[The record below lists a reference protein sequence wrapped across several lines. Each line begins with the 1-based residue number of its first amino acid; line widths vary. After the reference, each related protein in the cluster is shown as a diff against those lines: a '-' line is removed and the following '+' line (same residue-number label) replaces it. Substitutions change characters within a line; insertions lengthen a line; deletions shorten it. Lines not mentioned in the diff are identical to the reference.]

1 MSQPYSNTNRNNV
14 RYKILPYNSANTKSK
29 DLHSDS
35 TSFLCPECSGTQVIQ
50 KRRTGERVC
59 AQCGLVVSEKQI
71 DSGPEWRA
79 FTAEERSARARAGV
93 PTRYTM
99 HDKGLSTTIDWRN
112 RDSSGKRLSAKK
124 RAEIHRLRKWQIRS
138 RIHSSTERNLIQA
151 LTELDRLAS
160 QLGLK
165 KSVKDLAAMIYRKA
179 LLQKATPRRSIEATV
194 AAVIYTAC
202 RLRQIPRSL
211 KEIARQA
218 RSDWKKI
225 GRHYRF
231 IARKMNLKMP
241 VPDPV
246 NYVPKLLSK
255 LNLPGSMQKTV
266 LDILEETKQNPNL
279 VTGKDPRGLAAG
291 AIYIASI
298 LTENHVTQRA
308 IAKASGVTEVTVRNR
323 YKEIARELEI
333 IPS

>member
-1 MSQPYSNTNRNNV
+1 MSYRLT
-14 RYKILPYNSANTKSK
+14 NTKSK
-29 DLHSDS
+29 DPHTNI

-50 KRRTGERVC
+50 RRRTGERVC

-79 FTAEERSARARAGV
+79 FTTDERRARERTGN
-93 PTRYTM
+93 PPRYTL
-99 HDKGLSTTIDWRN
+99 HDKGLTTTIDWRN
-112 RDSSGKRLSAKK
+112 RDSSGRRLTAKR

-160 QLGLK
+160 QLELK
-165 KSVKDLAAMIYRKA
+165 KNVKDLAALIYRKA

-194 AAVIYTAC
+194 GAVIYAAC

-211 KEIARQA
+211 KEIARQS

-231 IARKMNLKMP
+231 LARRMNLKMP
-241 VPDPV
+241 VPDPI

-266 LDILEETKQNPNL
+266 LDILEEAKQNPHL

-298 LTENHVTQRA
+298 LTENRVTQRA